1 MRLIAASLLVCSL
14 AFAAE
19 VRDSRLGT
27 AASESACAITQQA
40 TTIDAS
46 SAQIFVQFN
55 AHRLR
60 SGDRLSI
67 QWINPRGEIATTAVY
82 DDLPSASSLCFLSA
96 LPVGGFAPSTQPGS
110 WRVRILVNGQPVH
123 ERSFEITGAVS
134 GLSVR
139 VARFDENQIV
149 LDSTGAGSDT
159 SVNIARYTPAGG
171 WEYVM
176 HVLPETQD
184 GNRITVKAPKLDA
197 AEYLIILRNPDGA
210 VSPPARF
217 VVATTSGYQMPVL
230 AAERWRI
237 SQRPYGSYS
246 HFGRALHAYDLA
258 PIASPGDAARWVA
271 AMRAGT
277 VFAHDLGFGQTPNRR
292 IFGNYITLRH
302 DDGEF
307 SHYAHL
313 RTRTFRVRT
322 GDRVEAGQPLAEVG
336 NSGYSFGRH
345 VHVHVTRTAS
355 ISAQSV
361 PFQFTGAQRPAM
373 ISHQKREAQPERKA
387 SRWTGQLGFA
397 QWWSHLLTVPKGA
410 RSLEVK
416 LGWESQETGF
426 DLYLVSPSGRN
437 YRDGGRLVRI
447 EAPEAGQWRVAVQA
461 VQGQG
466 SALSFWVEPEIR
478 AGQN

>member
-1 MRLIAASLLVCSL
+1 MRVTAASLLVCSV
-14 AFAAE
+14 AFAAD
-19 VRDSRLGT
+19 VRESSLGT
-27 AASESACAITQQA
+27 AANESACTITRP
-40 TTIDAS
+40 TRTVDAS
-46 SAQIFVQFN
+46 DAQMFVQFK
-55 AHRLR
+55 AHRVR

-67 QWINPRGEIATTAVY
+67 QWINPRGELAASAAY
-82 DDLPSASSLCFLSA
+82 DDLPAAPSLCFLSA
-96 LPVGGFAPSTQPGS
+96 LPIGGFTPAAQPGS
-110 WRVRILVNGQPVH
+110 WHVRVSINGQLAH
-123 ERSFEITGAVS
+123 EGSFDITGTPG

-139 VARFDENQIV
+139 VASFNDEQIV
-149 LDSTGAGSDT
+149 LDTTGAGSET

-176 HVLPETQD
+176 HVLPETQE
-184 GNRITVKAPKLDA
+184 GNRITVTAPKLDA

-217 VVATTSGYQMPVL
+217 VIATSAGYQMPVL

-246 HFGRALHAYDLA
+246 HFGRALHAYDIA
-258 PIASPGDAARWVA
+258 PIDARWVT
-271 AMRAGT
+271 AMRAGA
-277 VFAHDLGFGQTPNRR
+277 VFAYDFGFGQTPGKR
-292 IFGNYITLRH
+292 IFGNYVTLRH

-313 RTRTFRVRT
+313 RTGSFRVRT

-345 VHVHVTRTAS
+345 VHVHVTRSTS

-361 PFQFTGAQRPAM
+361 PFRFNDPQLLPLVSRHTENTR
-373 ISHQKREAQPERKA
+373 PERRA
-387 SRWTGQLGFA
+387 DRWTGQLGFA
-397 QWWSHLLTVPKGA
+397 QWWSRLLTVPKGS

-437 YRDGGRLVRI
+437 YRDDRRMVRI
-447 EAPEAGQWRVAVQA
+447 DAPEAGQWRVAVQA
-461 VQGQG
+461 IQGQG
-466 SALSFWVEPEIR
+466 SALAFWVEPQIW
-478 AGQN
+478 AGQP

>member
-1 MRLIAASLLVCSL
+1 MEVRLIAASLLVCCV
-14 AFAAE
+14 AYAAE
-19 VRDSRLGT
+19 VRESRLGT
-27 AASESACAITQQA
+27 AASESACAITQPA
-40 TTIDAS
+40 TTVDAS
-46 SAQIFVQFN
+46 SAQMFVQFN
-55 AHRLR
+55 VQRLR
-60 SGDRLSI
+60 AGDRLSI
-67 QWINPRGEIATTAVY
+67 QWVNPRGEISTTAAY
-82 DDLPSASSLCFLSA
+82 DDLPSASALCFLSA
-96 LPVGGFAPSTQPGS
+96 LPVGGFTPSTQPGS
-110 WRVRILVNGQPVH
+110 WQVRVLVNGRRVH
-123 ERSFEITGAVS
+123 ERAFEIAGGAG

-139 VARFDENQIV
+139 VASFDESQIV
-149 LDSTGAGSDT
+149 LESAGAGSDT

-217 VVATTSGYQMPVL
+217 VVATRSGYQMPVL

-246 HFGRALHAYDLA
+246 HFGRALHAYDIA
-258 PIASPGDAARWVA
+258 PIDGRWVT
-271 AMRAGT
+271 AMRAGA
-277 VFAHDLGFGQTPNRR
+277 VLAHDLGFGQTPNRR

-322 GDRVEAGQPLAEVG
+322 GERVEAGQPLAEVG

-345 VHVHVTRTAS
+345 VHVHVTRAAS

-361 PFQFTGAQRPAM
+361 PFEFSGAQRPAVS
-373 ISHQKREAQPERKA
+373 SHQKHEARPERRA

-416 LGWESQETGF
+416 LGWENQETGF

-437 YRDGGRLVRI
+437 YRDGGRLMRVDS
-447 EAPEAGQWRVAVQA
+447 PEAGQWRVAVQA

>member
-1 MRLIAASLLVCSL
+1 MRVSAAALLVCSL

-19 VRDSRLGT
+19 VRESRLGT
-27 AASESACAITQQA
+27 AADESACAITRTA
-40 TTIDAS
+40 VTVDAS
-46 SAQIFVQFN
+46 DAQMFMQLNV
-55 AHRLR
+55 RRVR
-60 SGDRLSI
+60 SGDRLHI
-67 QWINPRGEIATTAVY
+67 QWINPRGEVAASAAY
-82 DDLPSASSLCFLSA
+82 DDLPAAPSLCFLSA
-96 LPVGGFAPSTQPGS
+96 LPVGGFAPAGQPGAWS
-110 WRVRILVNGQPVH
+110 ARVLINGQLAH
-123 ERSFEITGAVS
+123 ERSFQVTGSAS

-139 VARFDENQIV
+139 VASFDEKQIV
-149 LDSTGAGSDT
+149 LQSTGAGSET
-159 SVNIARYTPAGG
+159 SVNIARYTAAGG

-184 GNRITVKAPKLDA
+184 GNRITVKSPRLDA

-217 VVATTSGYQMPVL
+217 VVATNAGYQMPVL

-246 HFGRALHAYDLA
+246 HFGRALHAYDIA
-258 PIASPGDAARWVA
+258 PLDARWVA
-271 AMRAGT
+271 AMRPGT
-277 VFAHDLGFGQTPNRR
+277 VLAYDFGFGQTPGHR

-313 RTRTFRVRT
+313 RAGTFRVRT
-322 GDRVEAGQPLAEVG
+322 GERVEAGQPLAEVG

-345 VHVHVTRTAS
+345 VHVHVTRSAS

-361 PFQFTGAQRPAM
+361 PFRFND
-373 ISHQKREAQPERKA
+373 SHLPGLVSRQIEKAQPERKPD
-387 SRWTGQLGFA
+387 RWTGQLGFA
-397 QWWSHLLTVPKGA
+397 QWWSHLLTVPQGA

-416 LGWESQETGF
+416 LGWESQDSGF

-437 YRDGGRLVRI
+437 YRHDAQLVRVD
-447 EAPEAGQWRVAVQA
+447 APEAGQWRVSVQA
-461 VQGQG
+461 IQGQG
-466 SALSFWVEPEIR
+466 SALAFWVEPQIQSSR
-478 AGQN
+478 P